1 MSSSARLTS
10 SEETNRAQGVTLT
23 MQAAKLKVLETAVAQ
38 TTGRQ
43 VALDSANARHT
54 AKFGSVDA
62 NAERQSGRQ
71 SALEAIVSGRLAVA
85 ETAVAQLTVR
95 HSALD
100 AQVAAK
106 FLSVEAEAREAAQ
119 AVVLDNVQSACSQI
133 WFRLGGVTYIGSGW
147 FYYDAPE
154 DLRSGYFVTAAHCV
168 MSTDTGT
175 VQTMSSAFVQDPT
188 TSNWTAV
195 DVTSAW
201 YDGAADVALIKTN
214 IDLTPVCALRL
225 ATTEPAAGD
234 TCYVVG
240 NPGGLDDDSISV
252 GCVRD
257 PHYTEPSGHQVSDSI
272 LVTCPGMGGNSGG
285 PIVDTKGGVIG
296 IYTFGFGTEAFGG
309 GSNVGTIRRSLL
321 ALKTMRHYRQKRY
334 LGLAWYVPGPFTIAS
349 FYEPGARFKPC
360 VRIRHVTPESP
371 FAGVLATGDLLVS
384 ARLPNG
390 DLVEFGNTNKQRTP
404 GVLMAYDA
412 PVAVQVVCVK
422 PSRER
427 VTATVTL
434 DRSYDDVPAA
444 YDAPLSSGLLLGH
457 FLGPLAPLGPSGPL
471 GPSWQLRHVAPDTT

>member
-10 SEETNRAQGVTLT
+10 AEESNRAQGVTLAV
-23 MQAAKLKVLETAVAQ
+23 QAGKLKVLETAVAQ

-43 VALDSANARHT
+43 VALDAANARHT

-71 SALEAIVSGRLAVA
+71 SALEATVAGRLAVA
-85 ETAVAQLTVR
+85 ERGVAQLTVR
-95 HSALD
+95 QNALD
-100 AQVAAK
+100 AQ
-106 FLSVEAEAREAAQ
+106 EAQEARGAREAQ
-119 AVVLDNVQSACSQI
+119 AAVLENVQSACSQI

-201 YDGAADVALIKTN
+201 YDGAADIALIKTN
-214 IDLTPVCALRL
+214 IDLTPACALRL

-296 IYTFGFGTEAFGG
+296 IYTFGLGAEAFGG

-371 FAGVLATGDLLVS
+371 FAGILATGDLLVS

-390 DLVEFGNTNKQRTP
+390 DLVEFGNTNEQRTP
-404 GVLMAYDA
+404 GVLMAFDA
-412 PVAVQVVCVK
+412 PVAVQVGCVK

-444 YDAPLSSGLLLGH
+444 YDAPLGSGLLLGPSKGPW
-457 FLGPLAPLGPSGPL
+457 GPLRTPRSE
-471 GPSWQLRHVAPDTT
+471 